1 MEQVAHLRKNIYGV
15 ANDNEHK
22 IVLGTNENALDL
34 DLSDV
39 MALVED
45 SGEDVNGF
53 VASYKL
59 KNSLRKLRNA
69 NGDNLYVPG
78 VD

>member
-1 MEQVAHLRKNIYGV
+1 
-15 ANDNEHK
+15 
-22 IVLGTNENALDL
+22 
-34 DLSDV
+34 

-78 VD
+78 VDQNQLYSILLSL